1 MEEGPVTAQWLITAD
16 AADLFEGQRPEE
28 RTLVD
33 ACRPPFSFGLLLLIP
48 AAIMVAALIMVL
60 EGRPAFEQTWKSLQV
75 AAFSIAN

>member
-16 AADLFEGQRPEE
+16 AADVFEGQRPEE

-48 AAIMVAALIMVL
+48 TAIVVAAVIMVL
-60 EGRPAFEQTWKSLQV
+60 QGRPSFEQTWKSLQ
-75 AAFSIAN
+75 AAGFLNR